1 MSIAIAADK
10 CVGCGLCTEVCPG
23 NLLQITAGKAAIRD
37 VRDCWGCTACV
48 KECPQQAIYY
58 YLAADLGGSGGRLY
72 AENTKNEIK
81 WQMYWPD
88 GSFDEIVTAKG
99 EANKY

>member
-1 MSIAIAADK
+1 MSIAIEKDK
-10 CVGCGLCTEVCPG
+10 CVGCGLCTEACPG
-23 NLLQITAGKAAIRD
+23 NLLKLREGKAHIRD

-48 KECPQQAIYY
+48 KECPRQAIYY

-72 AENTKNEIK
+72 AQNNDKEIK
-81 WQMYWPD
+81 WQMLWLD
-88 GSFDEIVTAKG
+88 GRSDEIVTAKQ

>member
-1 MSIAIAADK
+1 MSIAVEAHK

-23 NLLQITAGKAAIRD
+23 NLLQLREGKAQIRE

-48 KECPQQAIYY
+48 KECPRQAICY

-72 AENTKNEIK
+72 ADSNEVEIK
-81 WQMYWPD
+81 WQMHWPD
-88 GSFDEIVTAKG
+88 GSSNEIVTARQ